1 MQFPML
7 SFNTRFYPQPC
18 IPNTRG
24 ASDGLIWEKLTSEGH
39 SGRQGQPRSQQ
50 NRLDGSRQ
58 YRLTASWFPLSDFSP
73 HLFFFFAPPPT
84 GFLISCVF
92 SRLHAT
98 LHFEG
103 ESRKYWNYA
112 MRQITW
118 EGSFAFADIPPSSCL
133 RSASIMEGTGQGQ
146 QTVSLQK
153 YLSQTK
159 DKWRS

>member
-1 MQFPML
+1 ML

-18 IPNTRG
+18 IPDARG
-24 ASDGLIWEKLTSEGH
+24 DSDGLICGKLRSEGR
-39 SGRQGQPRSQQ
+39 SGGQEQPRSQETH
-50 NRLDGSRQ
+50 LDGSRQ
-58 YRLTASWFPLSDFSP
+58 YRLTASWFPLSDFFSSLP
-73 HLFFFFAPPPT
+73 IFFAPPPA

-92 SRLHAT
+92 SCLHAT

-103 ESRKYWNYA
+103 ESHKYWNYA

-133 RSASIMEGTGQGQ
+133 RSASIMERAGQGQ
-146 QTVSLQK
+146 QTIFLQE
-153 YLSQTK
+153 YLIQTK